1 MSEPL
6 PSGLPALAELGE
18 PDARAA
24 VTFVGTDRIE
34 VLRFPDPSP
43 DPGRGLVH
51 YAALCPPPDP
61 PLILTLRTT
70 PGADTDGVVRQLAV
84 IAASPQVE
92 GVRLEPGA
100 ALDLGAPLWPGAPF
114 TAVLVDEAEDG
125 AEDGAESDDPGD
137 TPLPLRLLPLT
148 PAEAAWRRARGTA
161 ALRAAWRRHGTD
173 PRDPARRSVPLT
185 DPATDPANP
194 SAG

>member
-6 PSGLPALAELGE
+6 PPGLAELGE

-34 VLRFPDPSP
+34 VLRFPDP
-43 DPGRGLVH
+43 GRGLVH
-51 YAALCPPPDP
+51 YVALCPPPDP
-61 PLILTLRTT
+61 PLVLTLRAT
-70 PGADTDGVVRQLAV
+70 PGTDTDGVVRQLAV

-100 ALDLGAPLWPGAPF
+100 ALDLRAPLWPGAPF
-114 TAVLVDEAEDG
+114 TAVLVDEAEDESG
-125 AEDGAESDDPGD
+125 AEGPAG
-137 TPLPLRLLPLT
+137 TPRPRRLLPLT

-185 DPATDPANP
+185 DPASP